1 MQYETTLSQGRGAF
15 CKYILSRIQS
25 RGTNEL
31 AIAMLYNGNYIN
43 VFVIIEKQFIYL
55 LIRS

>member
-43 VFVIIEKQFIYL
+43 AFVIIDKVY
-55 LIRS
+55 

>member
-1 MQYETTLSQGRGAF
+1 MKQHCLKVEVHF
-15 CKYILSRIQS
+15 VNILSRIQS

-43 VFVIIEKQFIYL
+43 AFVIIDKVY
-55 LIRS
+55 